1 MPNNISRYDLD
12 RTGRHPDNLVVNE
25 SRTLRPTTNRII
37 VPTGGS
43 FFTKSFVLRDS
54 TGTVLE
60 LGRQYRFANFN
71 EAATIDLQQEVADT
85 VLVIDR
91 NVSATV
97 YYDYQVVGGLY
108 GFSKQALI
116 TQIERLGLDRRKVEY
131 GNIIHKP
138 TSFPPHRHL
147 HSLADVY
154 GWQYVVQTLESI
166 RQAILIGDAASHDAI
181 YTYVDNIDTKLKG
194 LIDAISDSVD
204 DHAARRDNPHGV
216 TAAQVGTYNK
226 AELDAKFKTLT
237 DSGNAHAARRDNPHQ
252 VTAEQVNT
260 YNKATIDN
268 KIKVLQDSVKP
279 LLETHTKDKNNP
291 HQVTASQVGA
301 YTKAEVEAKLT
312 NLTNSFDAFKNRRDN
327 PHVVTASQVGAYTK
341 QEADT
346 KLMDKLLELLVDSV
360 VVGGRNVYKLQ
371 ESVIPIS
378 TAAHNMLKWNKDG
391 LYYGTTPDAST
402 ANLYVDAVNGED
414 IKPTIE
420 NKAGTRAK
428 PLRTIKFAVEAGGI
442 GNDRV
447 VYLMENQE
455 HIIDCSLNNA
465 GVVFINSSR
474 VDFRPYGPLSD
485 ATPDTPTGSRY
496 YNPAILNTNTK
507 IIFTG
512 YYISRTGSG
521 AAFTSSCIAFQ
532 GSGKSTLD
540 FTGVHLVRRE
550 LDPTK
555 LVLPSDPVQ
564 LPGMIQATKPNMTS
578 GQGIISPWSPVDVYV
593 RNCKVD
599 TGVRYTYG
607 DDTNFDKP
615 FFQALGTAPSFNLYI
630 DGLLPENITGDNS
643 LFNLVSILTTQ
654 LQFISTTGWTF
665 DYLLSKSKEKR
676 LLDDGTFMHFKCN
689 IRKILTLQE
698 RIPISAK
705 DDNLIRWEEGGL
717 YYGLKAPA
725 STANLY
731 VDATNGRDI
740 VPTVENRRGTRELPL
755 KTIRFAL
762 EQGTSGTTRTIFLK
776 EHQAHRISAGN
787 GETLPDS
794 VYEGAGFPWT
804 LIPGGKVNFFPYG
817 DRVDALPSF
826 NGNNKWHNPNL
837 IDTADCRIV
846 FGGWS
851 FYKVDST
858 KYISMTSLVPDL
870 PVNLRFHG
878 IKIIRE
884 IPNNN
889 IPNKDNYNYNFVSPI
904 LPTNDIDYM
913 FLNCLIATGS
923 EFHYRGGMH
932 ELPFFQ
938 GLSWAGKTNI
948 VFNDCLR
955 GNITGVQPLFS
966 SNDKSNYSISDQ
978 SCPDFNFDFIR
989 SRCYS
994 TTRDFNFAGELKYY
1008 TYNRANNGTV
1018 TVSNTSPPGPEN
1030 YPEGHIWI
1038 SV

>member
-85 VLVIDR
+85 VVVIDR
-91 NVSATV
+91 SVSATV

-108 GFSKQALI
+108 GYSKQALI
-116 TQIERLGLDRRKVEY
+116 TQVERLGLDRRKVEW
-131 GNIIHKP
+131 GDIIHKA
-138 TSFPPHRHL
+138 TSYPPHRHL

-154 GWQYVVQTLESI
+154 GWQYVVQTLESV

-204 DHAARRDNPHGV
+204 DHSARRDNPHRV

-226 AELDAKFKTLT
+226 TELDAKFKTLT
-237 DSGNAHAARRDNPHQ
+237 DSSNAHAARRDNPHQ

-291 HQVTASQVGA
+291 HQVTAAQVGA
-301 YTKAEVEAKLT
+301 YTKAEVETKLT

-327 PHVVTASQVGAYTK
+327 PHIVTAAQVGAYTK

-402 ANLYVDAVNGED
+402 ANLYVDAVNGVD
-414 IKPTIE
+414 TRPTIE
-420 NKAGTRAK
+420 NGAGTRQK
-428 PLRTIKFAVEAGGI
+428 PLRTIKFAVEVGGI
-442 GNDRV
+442 GNVRL

-465 GVVFINSSR
+465 GVVFINNSK

-485 ATPDTPTGSRY
+485 TTPDVPGSSRF

-507 IIFTG
+507 IIFAG
-512 YYISRTGSG
+512 YYIYRAGSS
-521 AAFTSSCIAFQ
+521 AAFNSACIAFQ
-532 GSGKSTLD
+532 GGGKSIVD
-540 FTGVHLVRRE
+540 FAGIHLVRRE
-550 LDPTK
+550 IDSTK
-555 LVLPSDPVQ
+555 LVLPTEPIQ
-564 LPGMIQATKPNMTS
+564 LQGMSQPAKPNPTS
-578 GQGIISPWSPVDVYV
+578 AQGIISPWSIVDVFV
-593 RNCKVD
+593 KNCKID
-599 TGVRYTYG
+599 TGRRYTYG
-607 DDTNFDKP
+607 TDTNYDKP
-615 FFQALGTAPSFNLYI
+615 FFQALATAPSFNIYI
-630 DGLLPENITGDNS
+630 DGVLPDFITGDNS
-643 LFNLVSILTTQ
+643 VFNLVSILTTQ

-676 LLDDGTFMHFKCN
+676 LLDDGTFMNFKCN
-689 IRKILTLQE
+689 IRKIPTLQE
-698 RIPISAK
+698 RVPVSTK
-705 DDNLIRWEEGGL
+705 DGNLIRWEEGGL

-725 STANLY
+725 STANLF
-731 VDATNGRDI
+731 VDAVNGRDI
-740 VPTVENRRGTRELPL
+740 VPTVENKRGTREFPL
-755 KTIRFAL
+755 KTLRFAL
-762 EQGTSGTTRTIFLK
+762 EQGTSGTVRTIFLK
-776 EHQAHRISAGN
+776 EHQVHRVSAGN
-787 GETLPDS
+787 GETLPDDIH
-794 VYEGAGFPWT
+794 EGAGFPWT
-804 LIPGGKVNFFPYG
+804 RIPGGEVNFFPYG
-817 DRVDALPSF
+817 DRVDALPDY

-837 IDTADCRIV
+837 LDTANCRIV
-846 FGGWS
+846 FSGWN
-851 FYKVDST
+851 FYKVGNT
-858 KYISMTSLVPDL
+858 KYISLTSLAPEL

-889 IPNKDNYNYNFVSPI
+889 IPNKDNYYYNFVSPI
-904 LPTNDIDYM
+904 LPTNDIEYM

-932 ELPFFQ
+932 ELSMFQ
-938 GLSWAGKTNI
+938 GLSWAGKTKV

-955 GNITGVQPLFS
+955 GNMTGVHPLFG

-978 SCPDFNFDFIR
+978 SSTDFNFDFIR
-989 SRCYS
+989 SKCYS
-994 TTRDFNFAGELKYY
+994 TTRGFNFAGELINY
-1008 TYNRANNGTV
+1008 TYNRSNNGTV
-1018 TVSNTSPPGPEN
+1018 TVSNTSPPDPGN

-1038 SV
+1038 RV